1 MALDVK
7 GFERMRSFADGKLYE
22 GTGEPSPWGQYDFLR
37 TDVFALLDRLERAE
51 TVVEM
56 ACAVMG
62 EGDYGAATEL
72 ERQLLASI
80 QRWREAAKP

>member
-7 GFERMRSFADGKLYE
+7 
-22 GTGEPSPWGQYDFLR
+22 TLR
-37 TDVFALLDRLERAE
+37 TLAQKAAQTEGDCFAALSPEDILALLDRLERAE